1 MCNLLG
7 RLQVVAYVIGQS
19 WRVVRACPQRAGL
32 RLTVCGGALRTG
44 AHYLPLSEALLAYI
58 SPFQGLTA
66 GSALFPGRC
75 PGLRYCG
82 PLGRRARPEGPG
94 YLSPAQR
101 AGNIFNQTACG
112 LKGRDTSLTKTACGA
127 MGDALISANHA
138 PISISNSCSSHLQ
151 HKKSCRRTDAGYSEG
166 VVSVPRGGS
175 ARE

>member
-7 RLQVVAYVIGQS
+7 RLQVVAY
-19 WRVVRACPQRAGL
+19 
-32 RLTVCGGALRTG
+32 
-44 AHYLPLSEALLAYI
+44 I
-58 SPFQGLTA
+58 SPFQGSTA

-75 PGLRYCG
+75 PGLRYHG
-82 PLGRRARPEGPG
+82 PLGLRARPEAAPSQAGRVVGRDRRDAEPDSKACGAKAHWRSAEGRGVRPEGPG

-151 HKKSCRRTDAGYSEG
+151 HKK
-166 VVSVPRGGS
+166 
-175 ARE
+175 